1 MIFKIKKKYLLI
13 FIRIYVYIYI
23 YMYNMN
29 EQYNMLLYQRIFG
42 PAPNIDLLI

>member
-1 MIFKIKKKYLLI
+1 MYI
-13 FIRIYVYIYI
+13 YIYI